1 MGDRNEQL
9 GSSLLGNLGTV
20 VGDNWKDLL
29 PLGGKSGLL
38 STCKC
43 IVGNLTWIPQN
54 ETFFPVLLV
63 LFTLFTS
70 DQCPNQTYSAKCHK
84 SQIVTCWCSCWF
96 GLNGIKID

>member
-1 MGDRNEQL
+1 MNRL

-43 IVGNLTWIPQN
+43 IVGNLT
-54 ETFFPVLLV
+54 
-63 LFTLFTS
+63 
-70 DQCPNQTYSAKCHK
+70 
-84 SQIVTCWCSCWF
+84 
-96 GLNGIKID
+96 

>member
-1 MGDRNEQL
+1 MNRTVRKMLTIMGDRNEQL

-43 IVGNLTWIPQN
+43 IVGNLT
-54 ETFFPVLLV
+54 
-63 LFTLFTS
+63 
-70 DQCPNQTYSAKCHK
+70 
-84 SQIVTCWCSCWF
+84 
-96 GLNGIKID
+96 